1 MFAAFGRSREL
12 VRGNGWPCSV
22 SLRWYLA
29 VAIIGLG
36 AGLVASTLGPLGR
49 SLVQW
54 AVNAALAPVT
64 ALSASV
70 LYFALLPQ
78 RAESFDAP

>member
-1 MFAAFGRSREL
+1 
-12 VRGNGWPCSV
+12 VISV
-22 SLRWYLA
+22 A
-29 VAIIGLG
+29 
-36 AGLVASTLGPLGR
+36 AGLAADSLGLVGR

-70 LYFALLPQ
+70 LYFALRSQKDEPVASH
-78 RAESFDAP
+78 AEPVAP

>member
-1 MFAAFGRSREL
+1 L
-12 VRGNGWPCSV
+12 VRGNGWNV
-22 SLRWYLA
+22 FGVIVLVFLA
-29 VAIIGLG
+29 VVIVSVAAGIAADSLG
-36 AGLVASTLGPLGR
+36 SLGR

-70 LYFALLPQ
+70 LYFELRGQ
-78 RAESFDAP
+78 RSEPVGSSPTPTGY